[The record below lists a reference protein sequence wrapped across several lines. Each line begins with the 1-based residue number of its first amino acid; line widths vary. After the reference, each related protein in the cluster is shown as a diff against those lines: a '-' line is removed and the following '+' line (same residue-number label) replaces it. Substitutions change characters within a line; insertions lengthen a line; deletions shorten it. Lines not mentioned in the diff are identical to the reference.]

1 MKMING
7 TVPLITFVQL
17 GKNLLFK
24 VIELGT
30 SNLLKHEIPGYG
42 ISESNISA
50 DKIKAAKT
58 LFESGLGK
66 QYDKAIEVM
75 DDEDKKK

>member
-1 MKMING
+1 MING
-7 TVPLITFVQL
+7 IVPLI
-17 GKNLLFK
+17 N
-24 VIELGT
+24 LGT